1 MEFDKSKVY
10 TLLNA
15 DEVKIGSEGYF
26 ADNLECLKEIIE
38 LKRDDYYGKIDNIEV
53 EIYSCRFHKKGKHC
67 YGLFYLVKE
76 PEEEKFR
83 PYSNPEEMIEDFK
96 KRYNAYGGWSGK
108 DNPMYNPLIWIKS
121 KTTGFRH
128 LVTDYG
134 CGDDGP
140 CNKSCIWIGSFFL
153 VFKKLFEEY
162 TYLDGTPCGIN
173 EEEQNE
179 TSLWKL

>member
-26 ADNLECLKEIIE
+26 ADNLDDLKDMVERE
-38 LKRDDYYGKIDNIEV
+38 RVEYCGKIDSIEA
-53 EIYSCRFHKKGKHC
+53 ESYSCRFHKKDKYC

-76 PEEEKFR
+76 PEEKKFR

-96 KRYNAYGGWSGK
+96 RRYNAYGGWSGK

-121 KTTGFRH
+121 KNTGFRH

-134 CGDDGP
+134 CGNGGP
-140 CNKSCIWIGSFFL
+140 CNKSCIWIGSFSL
-153 VFKKLFEEY
+153 VFKELFDKY

-173 EEEQNE
+173 EESE
-179 TSLWKL
+179 

>member
-26 ADNLECLKEIIE
+26 ADNLDDLKDMVERE
-38 LKRDDYYGKIDNIEV
+38 RVEYCGKIDSIEA
-53 EIYSCRFHKKGKHC
+53 ESYSCRFHKKDKYS

-76 PEEEKFR
+76 PQEEKFR
-83 PYSNPEEMIEDFK
+83 PYSNPDEMIEDFK

-108 DNPMYNPLIWIKS
+108 DNPMYNPMIWIKS
-121 KTTGFRH
+121 KDTGFRY

-134 CGDDGP
+134 NDDNCGH
-140 CNKSCIWIGSFFL
+140 CNKSCIWIGTISLGFTEL
-153 VFKKLFEEY
+153 LEDY
-162 TYLDGTPCGIN
+162 TYLDGTPCGIM
-173 EEEQNE
+173 EDE
-179 TSLWKL
+179 